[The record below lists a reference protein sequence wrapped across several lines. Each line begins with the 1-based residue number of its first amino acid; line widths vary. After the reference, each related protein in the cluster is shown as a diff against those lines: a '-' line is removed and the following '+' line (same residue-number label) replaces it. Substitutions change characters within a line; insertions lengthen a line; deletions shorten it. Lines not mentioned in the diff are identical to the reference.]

1 MKDLSRSSTKHD
13 LEEEDAE
20 TTSSPAAPPNNTTS
34 ADGKHD
40 LEEEDAE
47 TTSSP
52 AAPLNN
58 VTSADGD
65 AGNKCDNQGAV
76 AAEIVEHS
84 PVSVTEGN
92 KDKRMRHDSQST
104 QSPILPFGADKSQL
118 KDV

>member
-13 LEEEDAE
+13 LEEEHPE
-20 TTSSPAAPPNNTTS
+20 TTSSPAAPRNNTTS
-34 ADGKHD
+34 ADGNAND
-40 LEEEDAE
+40 
-47 TTSSP
+47 
-52 AAPLNN
+52 
-58 VTSADGD
+58 
-65 AGNKCDNQGAV
+65 KCDNQGAM